1 MNMMGAGNL
10 ELKGEKGGGGGGVK
24 RSLLGGTCRPN

>member
-10 ELKGEKGGGGGGVK
+10 ELKGERGGGGGVK
-24 RSLLGGTCRPN
+24 RSLLGGACRPN